1 MSLKALHQV
10 IIFAA
15 MSISLVFAF
24 WCFASSDAAGD
35 IRYTIAGVCSIL
47 AAIGFVG
54 YEIHFLKKT
63 RRLIIQ

>member
-15 MSISLVFAF
+15 ITISLVFAA
-24 WCFASSDAAGD
+24 WCFFSPDAASS
-35 IRYTIAGVCSIL
+35 RLYLVAGVVCIF
-47 AAIGFVG
+47 AAIGLVG

-63 RRLIIQ
+63 RNLIIN